1 MRRAREQKLE
11 TIPSIGPLRA
21 GLKKMSIYTAM
32 RSGVSAL
39 AANSSAM
46 AVISDNIANLNTV
59 GYKRGLTDFTAM
71 LNSQTGGT
79 TYNAG
84 GVLSS
89 TRRLVDVQG
98 SLEQSRSAT
107 DLAVAGNGFFVVS
120 ENNQPLTNGG
130 SVAFT
135 RAGSFSVDSQGFLVN
150 AQGFFLQGWRID
162 DDGSVASSPTSL
174 STLSPINVADEVSSA
189 EATTDVTITANL
201 SSTQTAHTAAYIAGN
216 MATGAPGVTPHFES
230 SIEIFDSLGAAR
242 TVAIGF
248 LKTAP
253 NTWQVEVYTRP
264 ETLSANAGGTVT
276 FDTSGGV
283 SNITGSIAND
293 FTIDWDAST
302 GAADQTLGFNLT
314 DTISQFAT
322 ASGVTTVIADGVPPG
337 NLAGLVVEGDG
348 VLTAQFSNG
357 RSRALFQIPL
367 ATFLNPNGL
376 LPDRGGVFRNTL
388 DSGLYNINAANAAGA
403 GRIESNVL
411 EASNV
416 DLAAEFTSMIVTQRA
431 YSASSKIITT
441 ADEMLEELLRIKR

>member
-1 MRRAREQKLE
+1 
-11 TIPSIGPLRA
+11 
-21 GLKKMSIYTAM
+21 MSIYTAM

-79 TYNAG
+79 SYNAG

-98 SLEQSRSAT
+98 SLEQSRSST

-135 RAGSFSVDSQGFLVN
+135 RAGSFSVDAQGFLQN
-150 AQGFFLQGWRID
+150 AQGFYLQGWPIQA
-162 DDGSVASSPTSL
+162 DGSVASSPTSL
-174 STLSPINVADEVSSA
+174 STLSPINVADTVSSA
-189 EATTDVTITANL
+189 EATNEVTLTANL
-201 SSTQTAHTAAYIAGN
+201 SSTQTPY
-216 MATGAPGVTPHFES
+216 TGAYTVGDMALGTPGVAPHFES
-230 SIEIFDSLGAAR
+230 SIEIFDSLGAPR
-242 TVAIGF
+242 TIAVGF

-264 ETLSANAGGTVT
+264 ATLTDPALGGRVANGTIS
-276 FDTSGGV
+276 FNTSGGV
-283 SNITGSIAND
+283 ASITGPLNSAFPI
-293 FTIDWDAST
+293 TWDAST
-302 GAADQTLGFNLT
+302 GAAPQDVQFFLNNSL
-314 DTISQFAT
+314 SQFAT
-322 ASGVTTVIADGVPPG
+322 ASGVTTVVADGVPPG
-337 NLAGLVVEGDG
+337 NLAGLVVEDDG
-348 VLTAQFSNG
+348 ILTAQFSNG
-357 RSRALFQIPL
+357 RSRALYQIPL

-388 DSGLYNINAANAAGA
+388 ASGLYNINEANAAGA

>member
-1 MRRAREQKLE
+1 
-11 TIPSIGPLRA
+11 
-21 GLKKMSIYTAM
+21 MSIYTAL

-39 AANSSAM
+39 NANSSAI

-59 GYKRGLTDFTAM
+59 GYKRGVTDFTAM

-98 SLEQSRSAT
+98 SLEQSRSST

-120 ENNQPLTNGG
+120 ENDQPLTNGG

-135 RAGSFSVDSQGFLVN
+135 RAGSFSVDAQGFLVN
-150 AQGFFLQGWRID
+150 AQGFYLQGWPIQS
-162 DDGSVASSPTSL
+162 DGSVASSPTSL
-174 STLSPINVADEVSSA
+174 STLSPINVADTVSSA
-189 EATTDVTITANL
+189 EATGEVTLTANL
-201 SSTQTAHTAAYIAGN
+201 SSTQTQYDPTLNTYVVGDL
-216 MATGAPGVTPHFES
+216 ATGDIAPHFES
-230 SIEIFDSLGAAR
+230 SIELFDSLGAPR
-242 TVAIGF
+242 TAAIGF

-264 ETLSANAGGTVT
+264 ATLAPTNPGGRVASGTVT
-276 FDTSGGV
+276 FNTSGGV
-283 SNITGSIAND
+283 QSVSGSLSAPFNIT
-293 FTIDWDAST
+293 WDAST
-302 GAADQTLGFNLT
+302 GAATQTVQFNLNNSL
-314 DTISQFAT
+314 SQFAT
-322 ASGVTTVIADGVPPG
+322 NSGVTTVVADGVPPG
-337 NLAGLVVEGDG
+337 NLAGLIVEDNGY
-348 VLTAQFSNG
+348 LTAQFSNG
-357 RSRALFQIPL
+357 RSRALYQIPL

-376 LPDRGGVFRNTL
+376 QPDRGGVFRNTL
-388 DSGLYNINAANAAGA
+388 DSGLFNINEANAAGA
-403 GRIESNVL
+403 GRIESTVL

>member
-1 MRRAREQKLE
+1 
-11 TIPSIGPLRA
+11 
-21 GLKKMSIYTAM
+21 MSIYTAM

-98 SLEQSRSAT
+98 SLEQSRSST
-107 DLAVAGNGFFVVS
+107 DLAIAGNGFFVVS

-150 AQGFFLQGWRID
+150 AQGFYLQGWPIQS
-162 DDGSVASSPTSL
+162 DGSVASSPTSL
-174 STLSPINVADEVSSA
+174 STLSPINVADTVSSA
-189 EATTDVTITANL
+189 EATGEVTLTANL
-201 SSTQTAHTAAYIAGN
+201 SSTQTQYDPSTNTYVAGDL
-216 MATGAPGVTPHFES
+216 ATGDITPHFES

-242 TVAIGF
+242 TVAVGF

-253 NTWQVEVYTRP
+253 NTWQVEIYTRP
-264 ETLSANAGGTVT
+264 AGLAPANPGGLVASGQIT
-276 FDTSGGV
+276 FDTSGRV
-283 SNITGSIAND
+283 AATTGTIANP
-293 FTIDWDAST
+293 FNVAWAAST
-302 GAADQTLGFNLT
+302 GAAAQDVQFNFDNSL
-314 DTISQFAT
+314 SQFAT
-322 ASGVTTVIADGVPPG
+322 ASGVTTVLADGVPPG
-337 NLAGLVVEGDG
+337 NLSGLVVEDNGT
-348 VLTAQFSNG
+348 LTAQFSNG
-357 RSRALFQIPL
+357 RSRALYQIPL

-388 DSGLYNINAANAAGA
+388 DSGLYNINEANAAGA
-403 GRIESNVL
+403 GRIESTVL

>member
-1 MRRAREQKLE
+1 
-11 TIPSIGPLRA
+11 
-21 GLKKMSIYTAM
+21 MSIYTAM

-79 TYNAG
+79 SYNAG

-120 ENNQPLTNGG
+120 ENDQPLTNGG

-135 RAGSFSVDSQGFLVN
+135 RAGSFSVDAQGFLVN
-150 AQGFFLQGWRID
+150 AQGFYLQGWPIQA
-162 DDGSVASSPTSL
+162 DGSVASSPTSL
-174 STLSPINVADEVSSA
+174 STLSPINVADTVASA
-189 EATTDVTITANL
+189 EATNEVTLTANL
-201 SSTQTAHTAAYIAGN
+201 SSTQTTYDPVAAANTYTVGDLASGDIA
-216 MATGAPGVTPHFES
+216 PHFES
-230 SIEIFDSLGAAR
+230 SIEIFDSLGAPR
-242 TVAIGF
+242 TVAVGF

-253 NTWQVEVYTRP
+253 NTWQVEIYTRP
-264 ETLSANAGGTVT
+264 AGLAPANPGGRVADGQVV
-276 FDTSGGV
+276 FNTSGGI
-283 SNITGSIAND
+283 NPGGITGPLASPFNIA
-293 FTIDWDAST
+293 WDAST
-302 GAADQTLGFNLT
+302 GAAAQDVQLFLENSL
-314 DTISQFAT
+314 SQFAT
-322 ASGVTTVIADGVPPG
+322 ASGVTTVVADGVPPG
-337 NLAGLVVEGDG
+337 NLAGLVVEDNG

-357 RSRALFQIPL
+357 RSRALYQIPL

-388 DSGLYNINAANAAGA
+388 ASGLYNINEANAAGA

>member
-1 MRRAREQKLE
+1 
-11 TIPSIGPLRA
+11 
-21 GLKKMSIYTAM
+21 MSIYTAM

-79 TYNAG
+79 SYNAG

-135 RAGSFSVDSQGFLVN
+135 RAGSFSVDAQGFLQN
-150 AQGFFLQGWRID
+150 AQGFYLQGWPIQA
-162 DDGSVASSPTSL
+162 DGSVASSPTSL
-174 STLSPINVADEVSSA
+174 STLSPINVADTVSSA
-189 EATTDVTITANL
+189 EATGEVTLTANL
-201 SSTQTAHTAAYIAGN
+201 SSTQAAYDPVAALNTYVAGDLATSDIA
-216 MATGAPGVTPHFES
+216 AHFES
-230 SIEIFDSLGAAR
+230 SIEIFDSLGAPR
-242 TVAIGF
+242 TVAVGF

-264 ETLSANAGGTVT
+264 STLTANPGGLVASGQIQFNTSGGINAGG
-276 FDTSGGV
+276 
-283 SNITGSIAND
+283 ITGSISGPFNVA
-293 FTIDWDAST
+293 WDAST
-302 GAADQTLGFNLT
+302 GAAAQDLEFHLENSL
-314 DTISQFAT
+314 SQFAT
-322 ASGVTTVIADGVPPG
+322 ASGVTTVVADGVPPG
-337 NLAGLVVEGDG
+337 NLAGLVVENDG
-348 VLTAQFSNG
+348 ILTAQFSNG
-357 RSRALFQIPL
+357 RSRALYQIPL

-388 DSGLYNINAANAAGA
+388 ASGLYNINEANAAGA